1 MEIKKFQNLLSK
13 SKRIGL
19 DSMAYIYLLEEHP
32 KLSVLVENI
41 FERAEN
47 NKLVIVSSALVL
59 IEVLTGLRK
68 SKKQDVEKEFQYII
82 SEFPYLEIHNMD
94 KNLVNS
100 VVDLRVNYNLK
111 TPDAIHLATAIE
123 HKADVFITNDKQL
136 KKVKE
141 IAILYLGDYL

>member
-1 MEIKKFQNLLSK
+1 
-13 SKRIGL
+13 
-19 DSMAYIYLLEEHP
+19 
-32 KLSVLVENI
+32 
-41 FERAEN
+41 
-47 NKLVIVSSALVL
+47 
-59 IEVLTGLRK
+59 
-68 SKKQDVEKEFQYII
+68 
-82 SEFPYLEIHNMD
+82 MD